1 MEKQIDFT
9 ALLTNEQYINS
20 LKKEVDNINNFRAKR
35 SKRVKY
41 KRDWYDRAKDIAEVN
56 FDFFANN
63 ISPIINKT
71 SNLPLEIRQKIIFVC
86 FMAMERILTNNK

>member
-1 MEKQIDFT
+1 MKKQIDFT

-20 LKKEVDNINNFRAKR
+20 LKKEVDNINNLRAKR
-35 SKRVKY
+35 SKRIKY
-41 KRDWYDRAKDIAEVN
+41 KRDWYDRAVEIAEVN

-63 ISPIINKT
+63 IAPIINKT
-71 SNLPLEIRQKIIFVC
+71 SNLPLETRRTIIFVC